1 MVPAA
6 RTGGAGERV
15 MSDNDSRDSASLDE
29 RLRALKQAVR
39 SEEAGDNDGR
49 TGRGASGM
57 GIGGQ
62 IAADFVAGIVVG
74 AMFGYGLD
82 WWFGTTPWLLVTLM
96 LLGFAAG
103 VRSAYRAAKRAADA
117 EDRGGS

>member
-1 MVPAA
+1 M
-6 RTGGAGERV
+6 
-15 MSDNDSRDSASLDE
+15 MSDDDSRDSASLDE
-29 RLRALKQAVR
+29 RLRALKKEVR
-39 SEEAGDNDGR
+39 SGEAGDDDGKA
-49 TGRGASGM
+49 GRGASGM
-57 GIGGQ
+57 GVGGQ
-62 IAADFVAGIVVG
+62 IAADFIAGIVVG

-82 WWFGTTPWLLVTLM
+82 WWFGTTPWLLVSLM